1 MYICNLT
8 LAATLLL
15 VSCKSP
21 VHNNKI
27 PNSGKPIPTYKTDV
41 IQTEFPEVEY
51 VE

>member
-1 MYICNLT
+1 MYTCKLT

-15 VSCKSP
+15 VSCESP
-21 VHNNKI
+21 VHNNKV

>member
-1 MYICNLT
+1 MYTCNLT

-15 VSCKSP
+15 VSCESP